1 MRVCV
6 YWGGCRYPTRWEGN
20 SIVVLD
26 QYIIKAPYQAENIVL
41 IRDRDGTTDG
51 LNRLTKVVRIY
62 IVVCLTLTNSF
73 LWFLNSSWAKE
84 RSSEWHKGYDKQTF
98 TY

>member
-1 MRVCV
+1 MTASSSCELCTLCVVQTQEVLMRVCV

-62 IVVCLTLTNSF
+62 MVVCLSITN
-73 LWFLNSSWAKE
+73 A
-84 RSSEWHKGYDKQTF
+84 F
-98 TY
+98 THSCDF